1 MSNIDSSEYENKV
14 TSNVGVQL
22 RSCYNKL
29 IKNCSDNSR
38 IFNHS
43 SILIAELNQRSVK

>member
-1 MSNIDSSEYENKV
+1 MSNIDSSEYDKI

-22 RSCYNKL
+22 HSCYNML
-29 IKNCSDNSR
+29 IKNCSDNFK

-43 SILIAELNQRSVK
+43 SILIVELNQRSVK